1 MTAVIFPNAETEPA
15 IVYGS
20 EDGEPLAETYVH
32 LMAIV
37 AITAVLKHYL
47 LNVIAMLHCEMAEAH
62 TAMSQSNMAL
72 SQSKELA
79 EAEVDRLREKL
90 RALGIDPD

>member
-1 MTAVIFPNAETEPA
+1 MTAAIFPNAESEPA
-15 IVYGS
+15 IVDGS
-20 EDGEPLAETYVH
+20 EDGKPLAETDVH

-37 AITAVLKHYL
+37 AMTAVLKHYL
-47 LNVIAMLHCEMAEAH
+47 LNAIAALHCELAEAH
-62 TAMSQSNMAL
+62 TAMSQSKAAL

-79 EAEVDRLREKL
+79 EAKADRLREKL